1 VDLLMI
7 TVGFTGIPDNVLD
20 GLLDNVFFAFSLLE
34 DFDVRQALGP
44 YGFPEKFFP
53 SGASALS
60 VDGFFAEIGA
70 LWDVRGYP
78 AAQVT
83 FIDGYPYE
91 LGRDI
96 YPGAMA
102 SVIRNGMLNT
112 DYVENIS
119 ITDDRQQRNRI
130 ELQIGDGKHEQAAIV
145 KVQRK
150 IVDVEHLVNILTM
163 STQGA

>member
-1 VDLLMI
+1 MI
-7 TVGFTGIPDNVLD
+7 VVGFSGIPNNVLD
-20 GLLDNVFFAFSLLE
+20 GIFDNVFLAFSLVE
-34 DFDVRQALGP
+34 NFDVRKALGP

-60 VDGFFAEIGA
+60 LDAFMAEAGA

-78 AAQVT
+78 ASQVT

-96 YPGAMA
+96 YPVAMA
-102 SVIRNGMLNT
+102 SVIRNGVLYT
-112 DYVENIS
+112 DYVENIQ
-119 ITDDRQQRNRI
+119 ITDNRQRRNRI

-145 KVQRK
+145 KIQRK
-150 IVDVEHLVNILTM
+150 VVDVEQMINILTM

>member
-1 VDLLMI
+1 ML
-7 TVGFTGIPDNVLD
+7 N
-20 GLLDNVFFAFSLLE
+20 GLLDNVFLAWSLVE

-60 VDGFFAEIGA
+60 VDAFFAEIGA
-70 LWDVRGYP
+70 LWDVRGY
-78 AAQVT
+78 AAAIVS

-91 LGRDI
+91 LGRDV

-102 SVIRNGMLNT
+102 SIIRGGKLYT
-112 DYVENIS
+112 DYIENIT
-119 ITDDRQQRNRI
+119 ITDDRKQRNRI

-150 IVDVEHLVNILTM
+150 IVDVEHLINVLTQ